1 MGLLTSDNRAKQD
14 ETSSFLDV
22 KQRLAATEVIR
33 SLVDASQWGGDV
45 LTAEK
50 KYVISVEHDLAVL
63 DYMSDHVCCL
73 YGEPGVYGVATQ
85 RLTALA
91 GINQCAPT
99 PLARTRVCSI
109 SACRE
114 QVSGWVLPERKHAIP

>member
-1 MGLLTSDNRAKQD
+1 M
-14 ETSSFLDV
+14 

-99 PLARTRVCSI
+99 FSHSPVPAQYP
-109 SACRE
+109 CRE
-114 QVSGWVLPERKHAIP
+114 QVSGRVLPE